1 MDTSLNEKVKQ
12 SIQNLRD
19 KKSRIYFL
27 VQDTKGNAKASVRL
41 IYQMAKTLLDSGF
54 NPIILHEKNDYAGVV
69 AWMDEEYMSIPH
81 KSIEGQNLE
90 ISPEDFIVIPELFG
104 YIMEQIK
111 NLPCG
116 KIVLTQNYSFIVET
130 LQPGQSWSQYGFL
143 KCITTTKKQQEY
155 IESVMRQCSFDVLK
169 PLITE
174 NFYPKNL

>member
-1 MDTSLNEKVKQ
+1 MDASLNEKVTE
-12 SIQNLRD
+12 SIKNLRD

-69 AWMDEEYMSIPH
+69 AWMDEEYMSIRH
-81 KSIEGQNLE
+81 QSIEGQNLE

-116 KIVLTQNYSFIVET
+116 KIVLTQNYSNIVET
-130 LQPGQSWSQYGFL
+130 DRKSTRLNSSQ
-143 KCITTTKKQQEY
+143 
-155 IESVMRQCSFDVLK
+155 R
-169 PLITE
+169 
-174 NFYPKNL
+174 